1 MTKQKKIGLFFGSF
15 NPVHIG
21 HTAIAGHML
30 EFTDLDEV
38 WMVVSPHNPLKKKE
52 SLLSDTHRLR
62 LVREAIGD
70 NTRIK
75 ASNIEFKL
83 PQPNYTIDTLAYLRE
98 KYPTQKFVLIM
109 GTDNLQNLNK
119 WKNYEQLLANYS
131 IYAYKRPG
139 FDSGKFANHPSVKI
153 TDAPL
158 MEISSSFI
166 RQAIKDKK
174 DVRYLL
180 ASPVWQY
187 IKEMHFYEKAS
198 P

>member
-21 HTAIAGHML
+21 HLAIAGYML
-30 EFTDLDEV
+30 EFTDLTEV

-52 SLLSDTHRLR
+52 TLLSDTHRLR

-70 NTRIK
+70 DARIK

-83 PQPNYTIDTLAYLRE
+83 PQPNYTIDTLVYLRE
-98 KYPTQKFVLIM
+98 KYPTNKFVLIM
-109 GTDNLQNLNK
+109 GTDNLQSLHK
-119 WKNYEQLLANYS
+119 WKNFEQLLSDYS

-139 FDSGKFANHPSVKI
+139 FDSGKFANYPSVKI

-180 ASPVWQY
+180 APTVWQY
-187 IKEMHFYEKAS
+187 IKEMHFYEK
-198 P
+198 

>member
-1 MTKQKKIGLFFGSF
+1 MNKKKIGLFFGTF

-21 HTAIAGHML
+21 HMAIAGHML
-30 EFTDLDEV
+30 EFTDLHEI

-70 NTRIK
+70 NPRIK

-83 PQPNYTIDTLAYLRE
+83 SQPNYTIDTLAYLRE
-98 KYPTQKFVLIM
+98 KHPSQKFALIM
-109 GTDNLQNLNK
+109 GTDNLQSLNK
-119 WKNYEQLLANYS
+119 WKNYEQILADYT

-139 FDSGKFANHPSVKI
+139 FEAGNLASHSSVKI

-166 RQAIKDKK
+166 RQAIRDKK
-174 DVRYLL
+174 DMRYLL
-180 ASPVWQY
+180 APAVWQY
-187 IKEMHFYEKAS
+187 IQEMHFYEK
-198 P
+198 

>member
-21 HTAIAGHML
+21 HTASAGHML

-98 KYPTQKFVLIM
+98 KHPAQKFVLIM
-109 GTDNLQNLNK
+109 GTDNLQNLSK
-119 WKNYEQLLANYS
+119 WKNYEQILANYS

-180 ASPVWQY
+180 APPVWQY
-187 IKEMHFYEKAS
+187 IKEMHFYEK
-198 P
+198 